1 MRKLAI
7 STNII
12 QGVKRKVNQN
22 RKFSELPTRNSV
34 QFRKALPLAPC
45 PGVNN
50 GCQRTGVII
59 EVGNGFC
66 QKKKGT
72 ALPSPVRVMLFY
84 GSLDGAFL
92 RGQQNRPLVP
102 PEPSPVLVLPI
113 PFFLFLSSPFGNPSF
128 VWSCT
133 PMRPK

>member
-1 MRKLAI
+1 M
-7 STNII
+7 
-12 QGVKRKVNQN
+12 
-22 RKFSELPTRNSV
+22 RNSV

-50 GCQRTGVII
+50 GCQCAGIVVQI
-59 EVGNGFC
+59 GNGFC

-84 GSLDGAFL
+84 GALDGAFVRGQQNRPLVPLLFYGSLDGAFL

-102 PEPSPVLVLPI
+102 L
-113 PFFLFLSSPFGNPSF
+113 
-128 VWSCT
+128 
-133 PMRPK
+133 RK